1 MRFCYWATDIET
13 NEKVNFM
20 DENLYEI
27 GWVVTRPDGTNVRID
42 DLAVEDRQISV
53 DELVEDW
60 RLCP

>member
-13 NEKVNFM
+13 NEIVNLM
-20 DENLYEI
+20 DENLYEL
-27 GWVVTRPDGTNVRID
+27 GRGVTRPDGTNVRID

-60 RLCP
+60 RLRP

>member
-20 DENLYEI
+20 DENLYKI
-27 GWVVTRPDGTNVRID
+27 GWVITRPDGTNVRID

-60 RLCP
+60 RLHS